1 MVLHFVGGKTSNE
14 LSIIKET
21 KKYIV
26 FRCHEN
32 TMKYRYNKETGEVQ
46 NGTYHN
52 VIKGMSLDIGG
63 SKMNNSDY
71 LTETE
76 KSLFGYTEHIPS
88 EYPPYENE
96 EWNEDEITEIETLND
111 IFNL

>member
-1 MVLHFVGGKTSNE
+1 MILHFVGGKTSDD

-26 FRCHEN
+26 FRCHSN

-52 VIKGMSLDIGG
+52 VIKGMSLELQEV
-63 SKMNNSDY
+63 K
-71 LTETE
+71 
-76 KSLFGYTEHIPS
+76 K
-88 EYPPYENE
+88 
-96 EWNEDEITEIETLND
+96 
-111 IFNL
+111 

>member
-1 MVLHFVGGKTSNE
+1 MQIRLRSKDSKPTGGGETAQKEVKIMVLHFVGGKTSDN

-26 FRCHEN
+26 FRCHDN

-63 SKMNNSDY
+63 SK
-71 LTETE
+71 
-76 KSLFGYTEHIPS
+76 
-88 EYPPYENE
+88 NE
-96 EWNEDEITEIETLND
+96 
-111 IFNL
+111 